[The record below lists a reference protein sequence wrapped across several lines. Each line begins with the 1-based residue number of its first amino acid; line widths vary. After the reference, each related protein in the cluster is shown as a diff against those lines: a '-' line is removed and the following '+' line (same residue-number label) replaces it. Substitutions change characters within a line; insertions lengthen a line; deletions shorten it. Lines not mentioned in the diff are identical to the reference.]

1 MIKTV
6 GLKKVYKAQAESIV
20 ALDDVNIAINDGELV
35 TLAGSSGSGKTTL
48 LNLLWTLDSIT
59 EGDIEFNG
67 AHLGKMNGGVAGDA
81 GTMYLTGRKVEI
93 TNPSSW
99 HTLTVEST
107 SGARIYILGGTYI
120 NNNTNSGHLFS
131 AFKGMPSWEVT
142 DLEGNG
148 YFVTGGTFIEDGVV
162 TKTFIAQQ

>member
-6 GLKKVYKAQAESIV
+6 GLKKVYKTQEESIV

-35 TLAGSSGSGKTTL
+35 TLAGSSGSGKTAL
-48 LNLLWTLDSIT
+48 LNLLGTLDSIT

-81 GTMYLTGRKVEI
+81 GTMYLNGGKVEI
-93 TNPSSW
+93 TGPDSY

-107 SGARIYILGGTYI
+107 SGAKIYISGGEYI
-120 NNNTNSGHLFS
+120 NDTKNGHLFS

-148 YFVTGGTFIEDGVV
+148 YFVTGGTFTEDGV
-162 TKTFIAQQ
+162 TKTFTV

>member
-6 GLKKVYKAQAESIV
+6 GLKKVYKTQAESIV

-48 LNLLWTLDSIT
+48 LNLLGTLDSIT

-81 GTMYLTGRKVEI
+81 GTMYLKGGKVEI
-93 TNPSSW
+93 TNSSSW

-107 SGARIYILGGTYI
+107 SGAKIYISGGEYI
-120 NNNTNSGHLFS
+120 NNNTNGGHLFS
-131 AFKGMPSWEVT
+131 AFEGMSSWEVT
-142 DLEGNG
+142 ELEKNG
-148 YFVTGGTFIEDGVV
+148 YFVTGGTFIEDGEP
-162 TKTFIAQQ
+162 KTFIAQQ

>member
-6 GLKKVYKAQAESIV
+6 GLKKVYKTQAESIV

-48 LNLLWTLDSIT
+48 LNLLGTLDSIT

-81 GTMYLTGRKVEI
+81 GTMYLKGGEVEI
-93 TNPSSW
+93 TNPNSW

-107 SGARIYILGGTYI
+107 SGAKIYILGGEYI
-120 NNNTNSGHLFS
+120 NNNTKGGHLFS
-131 AFKGMPSWEVT
+131 AFEGMPSWEVT
-142 DLEGNG
+142 ELEKNG
-148 YFVTGGTFIEDGVV
+148 YFVTGGKFFEDGVE
-162 TKTFIAQQ
+162 KNIIAQQ

>member
-20 ALDDVNIAINDGELV
+20 ALDDVNIAINDGKLV

-48 LNLLWTLDSIT
+48 LNLLGTLDSIT

-81 GTMYLTGRKVEI
+81 GIMHLEGGKVEI
-93 TNPSSW
+93 TNSSSW

-107 SGARIYILGGTYI
+107 SGAKIYISGG
-120 NNNTNSGHLFS
+120 
-131 AFKGMPSWEVT
+131 E
-142 DLEGNG
+142 
-148 YFVTGGTFIEDGVV
+148 
-162 TKTFIAQQ
+162 

>member
-6 GLKKVYKAQAESIV
+6 GLKKVYKTQAESIV

-48 LNLLWTLDSIT
+48 LNLLGTLDSIT

-81 GTMYLTGRKVEI
+81 GIMHLKGGIVEI
-93 TNPSSW
+93 TNPSSY
-99 HTLTVEST
+99 HTLTVAST
-107 SGARIYILGGTYI
+107 SGAKIFISGGKYI
-120 NNNTNSGHLFS
+120 NDTKNGHLFS
-131 AFKGMPSWEVT
+131 AFEGMPSWKVT
-142 DLEGNG
+142 DLEKNG
-148 YFVTGGTFIEDGVV
+148 YVVTGGTFIEDGV
-162 TKTFIAQQ
+162 TKNITAQQ